1 MASPGTH
8 IVFDRGSARPRP
20 WRGVP
25 AEIYRGACVA
35 MLRLWGW
42 KIEGD
47 WPDDPKM
54 VLIAAPHT
62 SNWDG
67 IWMLAAA
74 SYWRVSLRYTG
85 KKSLTEGPFGWLVKW
100 TGCIP
105 VDRSRAAD
113 LVGQMRDAFAA
124 APGLILA
131 VPPEGTRGRVEKWK
145 SGFYH
150 IAVAANVPIVMSV
163 LDYGSKTIRMS
174 GLLWPTGDYAADFA
188 LIRTHYEGAQGKI
201 PGDFTLA
208 I

>member
-1 MASPGTH
+1 MAPAGTH
-8 IVFDRGSARPRP
+8 IIYDRSTARPRP
-20 WRGVP
+20 WRGVL
-25 AEIYRGACVA
+25 AEIYRYAAMV

-47 WPDDPKM
+47 WPDDPRM

-74 SYWRVSLRYTG
+74 SYWRVSLRYMG
-85 KKSLTEGPFGWLVKW
+85 KKSLTEGVLGGFVKW

-105 VDRSRAAD
+105 VDRSRSAD
-113 LVGQMRDAFAA
+113 LVGQMREAFAA
-124 APGLILA
+124 EPSLILA

-150 IAVAANVPIVMSV
+150 IAVGAGVPIIMSV
-163 LDYGSKTIRMS
+163 LDYGNKTIRIS
-174 GLLWPTGDYAADFA
+174 GALWPTGDYAADFA
-188 LIRTHYEGAQGKI
+188 LIRTHYEGAEGKI